1 MRDIPNRRCQGT
13 MAFRDVLNSFMLDQQ
28 LGFSSLLDQDS
39 IRDMFAK
46 HRALFGGVFH
56 TAIVLWAFLSQV
68 LRDGKEA
75 SCRSAV
81 ARISAFLAHTGG
93 DIPDPNTGDYCK
105 ARAKLSEAAIQALS
119 QDVALRIESQADS
132 KWKWRG
138 HRTFLIDGFT
148 FQMPDTRKNQKAY
161 PQHTAQKPGIGFP
174 IARVVAIVSLA
185 TGVVISAAIGRYKG
199 KQTGEL
205 ALFKQLFGHL
215 QPGDIVVADRH
226 YCSYWM
232 ICTLLKL
239 GVQVCF
245 RMHQTR
251 HTDFRKGKRLGTKD
265 HVVFWP
271 RSVKPDWMSKND
283 YEALPKELRLRE
295 IGYVIEEPGRK
306 QQPFVIV
313 TTMLGETD
321 TTDASKDEI
330 ASLYGFRWN
339 VELDIRS
346 IKSNMNLGFL
356 RCKSPAMI
364 HREFWV
370 TILAY
375 NLIRSTIALAAS
387 QHNRLPRQVSFTA
400 ACQFVLTTWNQLITS
415 MSQQERLSYCE
426 QLLRSIAHCKVAN
439 RPGRFEPRVVK
450 RRRDQYTLMTQPRND
465 LRMRLARGDNAF
477 E

>member
-1 MRDIPNRRCQGT
+1 
-13 MAFRDVLNSFMLDQQ
+13 V
-28 LGFSSLLDQDS
+28 
-39 IRDMFAK
+39 FAK
-46 HRALFGGVFH
+46 HGSLFGGVFH

-75 SCRSAV
+75 SCQSAV
-81 ARISAFLAHTGG
+81 ARISAFVARAGRAV
-93 DIPDPNTGDYCK
+93 PVPNTGDYCK
-105 ARAKLSEAAIQALS
+105 ARAKLCEHAIKAMSEQ
-119 QDVALRIESQADS
+119 VALRAESNAEPN
-132 KWKWRG
+132 WRWQNV
-138 HRTFLIDGFT
+138 RTFLIDGFT
-148 FQMPDTRKNQKAY
+148 FQMPDTIKNQNAY
-161 PQHTAQKPGIGFP
+161 PQHSAQKPGIGFP
-174 IARVVAIVSLA
+174 IARVVTIVSLA
-185 TGVVISAAIGRYKG
+185 TGVIISAALGRYKG

-215 QPGDIVVADRH
+215 QPGDVVVADRH

-245 RMHQTR
+245 RKHQAR
-251 HTDFRKGKRLGTKD
+251 HTDFRKGERLGKKD
-265 HVVFWP
+265 HIVLWP
-271 RSVKPDWMSKND
+271 RSAKPAWMSKED
-283 YEALPKELRLRE
+283 YEELPEELRLRE

-313 TTMLGETD
+313 TTMHG
-321 TTDASKDEI
+321 DAQTNAVRKEDI

-356 RCKSPAMI
+356 RCKSPEMI

-370 TILAY
+370 TMLAY
-375 NLIRSTIALAAS
+375 NLIRSTIALAARL
-387 QHNRLPRQVSFTA
+387 HNRLPRQVSFTA
-400 ACQFVLTTWNQLITS
+400 ACQFVLAAWSHFGARVTTD
-415 MSQQERLSYCE
+415 ERTRYCE
-426 QLLRSIAHCKVAN
+426 QIFQSIAGCEVAN

-450 RRRDQYTLMTQPRND
+450 RRRDRYTLMTQPRNV
-465 LRMRLARGDNAF
+465 LRSRLARGDNAF